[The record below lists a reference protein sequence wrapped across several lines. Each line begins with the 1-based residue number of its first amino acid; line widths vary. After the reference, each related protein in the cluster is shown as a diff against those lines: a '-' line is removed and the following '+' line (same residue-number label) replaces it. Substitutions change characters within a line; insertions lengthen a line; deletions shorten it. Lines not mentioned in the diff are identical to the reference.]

1 MARLVAV
8 RELLHFARVFFIV
21 FASFAASCSAE
32 HKQIESE
39 RKDMGRELT
48 AAYDSCVQT
57 VFASQRP
64 TMVDRNAAI
73 DQTFAVCKPEEAKLQ
88 AFEETRSENPNV
100 GNAAIAAHRNR
111 LKEELLRR

>member
-1 MARLVAV
+1 M
-8 RELLHFARVFFIV
+8 LHFARIFFIA
-21 FASFAASCSAE
+21 FASLAANCSAE
-32 HKQIESE
+32 HEQIEAE

-73 DQTFAVCKPEEAKLQ
+73 DQAFVVCKSEEAKLQ
-88 AFEETRSENPNV
+88 AFEEIRSENANS